1 VYIVS
6 AFWEFWLT
14 KFSLFK
20 QHWNSIVSS
29 FSKPLNFNS
38 GMKQNNGQSGQYL
51 NTETIGMKPKNNL
64 TGPYF
69 KKELILAD
77 FRLANLSRDC
87 SVIGRREVL
96 TGKAKF
102 GIFGD
107 GKEIIQMA
115 LAKQFKNGDWRSGYY
130 RDQTWMMAMGL
141 YDSLEFFHQLYG
153 NIDDQFN
160 SGSGGRVFN
169 NHFSVPNINRD
180 GTWRDLTKQK
190 NSSAD
195 ISPTAGQMP
204 RLLGLAY
211 ASKLFRQNKDLKQFT
226 TLSLNGNEVAFG
238 SIGDASTSEGYFW
251 ETINAAGVLQV
262 PMAVS
267 IYDDGY
273 GISVPKK
280 YQTTKGSISEILKGF
295 ETEKDKPGIRIFK
308 GKGWDYPGLIKLY
321 EEGIAICREQ
331 HTPVVFHIEEVT
343 QPQGHSTS
351 GSHERYKSEE
361 RLKWEIEFDP
371 IRKMREWIHSLDI
384 ATDEELDKIVVEAE
398 EEAKESRRK
407 GWESFQTPIKTERDA
422 LVKIIN
428 DRSCKCTDKV
438 KENSVDSYTEELKQV
453 ASPIRKDNFVT
464 ARKILR
470 NICGTCLKADN
481 LNEELNGWLKRNY
494 ADALKGYDSFLYN
507 ETPTSVLNVKPVA
520 PVYSADSPEVPGR
533 QVLRDNYDKL
543 FSKYPLLVTFGED
556 TGVIGGVNQSLE
568 GLQKKFGELR
578 ITDTGIRE
586 ATILGQGLGLALRGM
601 RPIAEIQY
609 LDYLMYALQI
619 LSDDLA
625 TTHYRSAGK
634 MVAPLIISTRGH
646 RLEGIWHSGSP
657 MSMLINSVRGVYV
670 CSPRDMTRA
679 AGFYNTLLEGND
691 PAVVIE
697 PLNGY
702 RLKEKLPDNLG
713 EFKIQ
718 LGIPEILN
726 PGTDLTIVTYGSTV
740 KIAIEAVKQL
750 ALHDISVEL
759 IDVQTLI
766 PFDKNKMIV
775 ESLKKTNRVLFLDE
789 DVPGGTT
796 AYMMQEV
803 LEKQNGWQFLD
814 SPPKTLAAKE
824 HRPAYTTDG
833 DYFSKPNAEDVFDVV
848 YGMMKE
854 AVPDKY

>member
-1 VYIVS
+1 
-6 AFWEFWLT
+6 
-14 KFSLFK
+14 
-20 QHWNSIVSS
+20 
-29 FSKPLNFNS
+29 
-38 GMKQNNGQSGQYL
+38 MKQNNHETGEYLIKENIEMKQNNNQS
-51 NTETIGMKPKNNL
+51 EK
-64 TGPYF
+64 YF
-69 KKELILAD
+69 NKESILAD
-77 FRLANLSRDC
+77 YRMANLSRSL
-87 SVIGRREVL
+87 SVIGRKEVL

-107 GKEIIQMA
+107 GKEIIQLA

-153 NIDDQFN
+153 NTDNQFN
-160 SGSGGRVFN
+160 TGSGGRVFN
-169 NHFSVPNINRD
+169 NHFSIPNINPD
-180 GTWRDLTKQK
+180 GSWRDLTKQK

-211 ASKLFRQNKDLKQFT
+211 ASKLFRQNKDLQQFT
-226 TLSLNGNEVAFG
+226 TLSVNGNEVAFG

-267 IYDDGY
+267 VYDDGY

-308 GKGWDYPGLIKLY
+308 GKGWDYAGLIKLY

-351 GSHERYKSEE
+351 GSHERYKSVE
-361 RLKWEIEFDP
+361 RLKWEEEFDP
-371 IRKMREWIHSLDI
+371 IKKMREWILSSKITTSD
-384 ATDEELDKIVVEAE
+384 ELDNIAIAAE
-398 EEAKESRRK
+398 EEAKESRKK
-407 GWESFQTPIKTERDA
+407 GWESFQNPIKIERDA

-428 DRSCKCTDKV
+428 DRSCKCTEKA
-438 KENSVDSYTEELKQV
+438 KEETIESYAEDLKQV
-453 ASPIRKDNFVT
+453 PAPIRKDNFVT

-470 NICGTCLKADN
+470 NICGSCLKSDN
-481 LNEELNGWLKRNY
+481 LKEELQGWLKRNY
-494 ADALKGYDSFLYN
+494 ATARKSYDSFLYN
-507 ETPTSVLNVKPVA
+507 ETPSSVLNVKPVP
-520 PVYSADSPEVPGR
+520 PVYSSDSQEVPGR
-533 QVLRDNYDKL
+533 QILRDNYDKL
-543 FSKYPLLVTFGED
+543 FTKYPLLLTFGED
-556 TGVIGGVNQSLE
+556 TGGIGGVNQSLE

-586 ATILGQGLGLALRGM
+586 ATILGQGLGLSLRGL

-609 LDYLMYALQI
+609 LDYLMYALQV

-625 TTHYRSAGK
+625 TTHYRTAGR
-634 MVAPLIISTRGH
+634 MIAPLIISTRGH

-691 PAVVIE
+691 PAIVIE

-702 RLKEKLPDNLG
+702 RLKEKMPDNIG
-713 EFKIQ
+713 EFRLP
-718 LGIPEILN
+718 LGIPEVLSH
-726 PGTDLTIVTYGSTV
+726 GTDLTIVTYGSTV
-740 KIAIEAVKQL
+740 KIAVEAVKHL
-750 ALHDISVEL
+750 AAHDISVEL
-759 IDVQTLI
+759 IDVQTLV
-766 PFDKNKMIV
+766 PFDRNKMIL
-775 ESLKKTNRVLFLDE
+775 ESLKKTNRILFLDE
-789 DVPGGTT
+789 DLPGGTT

-803 LEKQNGWQFLD
+803 LEKQGGWQYLD

-833 DYFSKPNAEDVFDVV
+833 DYFSKPSAEDVFDVV
-848 YGMMKE
+848 YDMMKE
-854 AVPDKY
+854 AEPEKY

>member
-1 VYIVS
+1 
-6 AFWEFWLT
+6 
-14 KFSLFK
+14 
-20 QHWNSIVSS
+20 
-29 FSKPLNFNS
+29 
-38 GMKQNNGQSGQYL
+38 MKQKSNQSGQYL
-51 NTETIGMKPKNNL
+51 N
-64 TGPYF
+64 
-69 KKELILAD
+69 KESILAD
-77 FRLANLSRDC
+77 FRLATLSRNLSI
-87 SVIGRREVL
+87 IGRREVL

-107 GKEIIQMA
+107 GKEIIQLAM
-115 LAKQFKNGDWRSGYY
+115 AKQFKNGDWRSGYY

-141 YDSLEFFHQLYG
+141 YNSLEFFHQLYG
-153 NIDDQFN
+153 NTDNQFDT
-160 SGSGGRVFN
+160 GSSGRVFN
-169 NHFSVPNINRD
+169 NHFSVPNINPD
-180 GTWRDLTKQK
+180 GSWRDLTKQK

-211 ASKLFRQNKDLKQFT
+211 ASKLFRLNKDLQKFT
-226 TLSLNGNEVAFG
+226 TLSLKGNEVAFG
-238 SIGDASTSEGYFW
+238 AIGDASTSEGYFW
-251 ETINAAGVLQV
+251 ETVNAAGVLQV

-267 IYDDGY
+267 VYDDGY

-280 YQTTKGSISEILKGF
+280 YQTTKGSISEILMGF
-295 ETEKDKPGIRIFK
+295 ESEKDKPGIRIFK
-308 GKGWDYPGLIKLY
+308 GKGWDYAGLIKLY

-331 HTPVVFHIEEVT
+331 HTPVIFHIEEVT

-361 RLKWEIEFDP
+361 RLKWEEEFDP
-371 IRKMREWIHSLDI
+371 IKKMREWVLSSQI
-384 ATDEELDKIVVEAE
+384 ATTEELDKLVLEAE

-407 GWESFQTPIKTERDA
+407 GWESFQSPIRIERDA

-428 DRSCKCTDKV
+428 DRSCRCTEKA
-438 KENSVDSYTEELKQV
+438 KEDSVDSYAEDLKKV
-453 ASPIRKDNFVT
+453 PAPIRKDNFVA

-470 NICGTCLKADN
+470 NICGSCLKSDN
-481 LNEELNGWLKRNY
+481 LNEELQGWLKRNY
-494 ADALKGYDSFLYN
+494 EDARRSYDSFLYN
-507 ETPTSVLNVKPVA
+507 ETPTSVLNVKPVS
-520 PVYSADSPEVPGR
+520 PVYSADSQEVPGR
-533 QVLRDNYDKL
+533 QILRDNYDKL
-543 FSKYPLLVTFGED
+543 FSKYPLLLTFGED
-556 TGVIGGVNQSLE
+556 VGRIGGVNQSLE

-609 LDYLMYALQI
+609 LDYLMYALQV

-625 TTHYRSAGK
+625 TTHYRTVGK

-670 CSPRDMTRA
+670 CAPRDMTRA
-679 AGFYNTLLEGND
+679 AGFYNALLEGND

-702 RLKEKLPDNLG
+702 RLKEKLPDNIG
-713 EFKIQ
+713 EFRLQ
-718 LGIPEILN
+718 LGIPEVLN
-726 PGTDLTIVTYGSTV
+726 NGTDLTIVTYGSTV
-740 KIAIEAVKQL
+740 KIALEAVKQL

-759 IDVQTLI
+759 IDVQTLV
-766 PFDKNKMIV
+766 PFDRNKMIL
-775 ESLKKTNRVLFLDE
+775 ESLKKTNRILFLDE
-789 DVPGGTT
+789 DLPGGTT

-803 LEKQNGWQFLD
+803 IEKQGGWQFLD
-814 SPPKTLAAKE
+814 SPPKTLTAKE

-833 DYFSKPNAEDVFDVV
+833 DYFSKPSAEDVFDKV

-854 AVPDKY
+854 AVPEKY